1 MVKEFTCIMCPMGCD
16 LRAEME
22 EATGEISVTGN
33 TCPRGKEYAIQELTA
48 PKRNIAT
55 SVLIEGAAL
64 PLVSVRLDKPIPREK
79 IFPVMDE
86 IKKVKLK
93 APVRI
98 GQVVIE
104 NVLGLGSN
112 VIVTKNAD
120 KIAH

>member
-1 MVKEFTCIMCPMGCD
+1 MVKQFTCIMCPMGCG
-16 LRAEME
+16 LTASVQEPG
-22 EATGEISVTGN
+22 GEITVTGN

-64 PLVSVRLDKPIPREK
+64 PLVSVRLDRPIPREK
-79 IFPVMDE
+79 IFDVMGE
-86 IKKVKLK
+86 IKKVKLQ

-98 GQVVIE
+98 GQVVIK

-120 KIAH
+120 RIL